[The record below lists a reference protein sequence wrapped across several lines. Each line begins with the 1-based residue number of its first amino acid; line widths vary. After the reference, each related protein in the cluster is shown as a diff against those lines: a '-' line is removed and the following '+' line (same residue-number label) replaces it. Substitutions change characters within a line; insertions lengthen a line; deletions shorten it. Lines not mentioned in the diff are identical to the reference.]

1 MKKLTLF
8 IAMLFAALATE
19 AEPLWMRYPA
29 ISPDGKQIAFT
40 YKGSIY
46 VVPTAGGQATRLT
59 SSEMHS
65 TMPVWSPDSKTI
77 AFASDRYGN
86 FDIFTVPIE
95 GGSPVRITTN
105 SAKEEPYA
113 FSNDGAK
120 IYFGATIA
128 DPASSALFP
137 KSSMGELYAVSVKG
151 GRTERVLATPAQL
164 INFSRDGKQF
174 LYQDRKGGEDDFRKH
189 HTSSITRDLWL

>member
-1 MKKLTLF
+1 
-8 IAMLFAALATE
+8 
-19 AEPLWMRYPA
+19 MRYPA

-65 TMPVWSPDSKTI
+65 TMPVWSPDSKTL

-95 GGSPVRITTN
+95 GGSPVRITTH

-137 KSSMGELYAVSVKG
+137 KS
-151 GRTERVLATPAQL
+151 
-164 INFSRDGKQF
+164 
-174 LYQDRKGGEDDFRKH
+174 
-189 HTSSITRDLWL
+189 